1 MHNVQHLKHQETQII
16 YPSTKSSSAIHF
28 SQFFTRIA
36 ISAVYFGSHGS
47 TFQFLSLS
55 QVTTHTS
62 HKTIRP
68 SLSGDSR
75 KPCQISHQIRFMT
88 RSVRIPPHVPL
99 RLVTLLQSRLLL
111 HSRDLLM

>member
-16 YPSTKSSSAIHF
+16 YPSTESSLAIHF

-36 ISAVYFGSHGS
+36 ISAVYFSSHGS
-47 TFQFLSLS
+47 TFQFLSL
-55 QVTTHTS
+55 TS
-62 HKTIRP
+62 HNSHISQNHQTF
-68 SLSGDSR
+68 SLW
-75 KPCQISHQIRFMT
+75 QISHQIRFMT

-99 RLVTLLQSRLLL
+99 RFVTLLQSRLLL